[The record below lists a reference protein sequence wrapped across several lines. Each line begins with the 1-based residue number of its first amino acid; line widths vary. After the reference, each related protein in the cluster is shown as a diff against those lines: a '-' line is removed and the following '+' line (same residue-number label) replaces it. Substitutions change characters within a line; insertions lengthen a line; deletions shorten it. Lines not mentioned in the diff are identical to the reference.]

1 MCKKYDTVYSCG
13 HYKTR
18 YVVCAKGKADEM
30 TDCGNLSLDNAKST
44 KNKCK
49 WKGCDKKAGL
59 KRPGPDGKPEDV
71 SSLKRICRTSLIRQ
85 EYEKATKEE

>member
-18 YVVCAKGKADEM
+18 YIVCAKGNADEM
-30 TDCGNLSLDNAKST
+30 TDCGNLTLDSAKST

-49 WKGCDKKAGL
+49 WEGCDKKAKL
-59 KRPGPDGKPEDV
+59 KTFGPFGKSEDV
-71 SSLKRICRTSLIRQ
+71 KTL
-85 EYEKATKEE
+85 

>member
-18 YVVCAKGKADEM
+18 YVVCADGNADEM
-30 TDCGNLSLDNAKST
+30 TDCGNITLDSAKST

-49 WKGCDKKAGL
+49 WKGCDNKARL
-59 KRPGPDGKPEDV
+59 KREGPDSKPEDV
-71 SSLKRICRTSLIRQ
+71 RPLNRFCGTSLIRQ
-85 EYEKATKEE
+85 KYDKATDG